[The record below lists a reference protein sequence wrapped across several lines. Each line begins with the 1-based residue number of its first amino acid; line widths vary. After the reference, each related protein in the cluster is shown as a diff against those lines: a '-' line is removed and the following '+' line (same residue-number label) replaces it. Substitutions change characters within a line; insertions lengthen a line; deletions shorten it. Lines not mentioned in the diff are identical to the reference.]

1 MFISNKN
8 YLLLV
13 IKIIYLCTRK
23 NILLI
28 MIQQVV
34 LQKVIETQ
42 KKKMF
47 RFGTGLQ
54 RDILPKIP
62 ALLSH
67 ALIVTG
73 IRRCGKST
81 LLQQILETDKSKKLF
96 LSFEDPR
103 LFNFEISDFEIL
115 DTIIENSKSETLFF
129 DEIQVIDGWELYV
142 RQKLDEGFRVAV
154 TGSNASM
161 LSREL
166 GTKLT
171 GRHISREL
179 FPFSYSEFLR
189 YKNLQADENSLQKYM
204 NTGGFP
210 EFIKSNNTG
219 ILTVLFHDIL
229 NRDIIVRHGIRDA
242 RSLKNLAVY
251 LVSNV
256 GNLVTAGKLQQHLN
270 IKAAATILDY
280 FSFLED
286 AYLVYFMPK
295 FSYSLKVQMVNPRK
309 VYAIDPG
316 IIKVASVA
324 FTENKGHFLENLIYL
339 ELRRQGKELYYFNE
353 NKAECDFVVMKNGKI
368 EQVIQVCNELSPENR
383 EREIRGL
390 TEAMDFF
397 KTENGLIISFNQQ
410 DALMHNGK
418 RIEVL
423 PAWKFL
429 S

>member
-1 MFISNKN
+1 
-8 YLLLV
+8 
-13 IKIIYLCTRK
+13 
-23 NILLI
+23 

-34 LQKVIETQ
+34 LQRVIDTQ

-47 RFGTGLQ
+47 RLGAGFQREILSNIPVLQ
-54 RDILPKIP
+54 
-62 ALLSH
+62 SH

-81 LLQQILETDKSKKLF
+81 LLQQMLETDDSKKLF

-115 DTIIENSKSETLFF
+115 DSIIENSKCETLFF
-129 DEIQVIDGWELYV
+129 DEIQVINGWELYV
-142 RQKLDEGFRVAV
+142 RQKLDENFHVV
-154 TGSNASM
+154 ITGSNASM

-171 GRHISREL
+171 GRHISKEL
-179 FPFSYSEFLR
+179 FPFSYREFLGF
-189 YKNLQADENSLQKYM
+189 KSLQADEKSLQKYM

-210 EFIKSNNTG
+210 EFIKTNNTD
-219 ILTVLFHDIL
+219 ILIELFQDIL

-251 LVSNV
+251 LVSNTS
-256 GNLVTAGKLQQHLN
+256 NLVTASKLQQPLN
-270 IKAAATILDY
+270 IKTAATILDY

-286 AYLVYFMPK
+286 AYLVNFMPK

-309 VYAIDPG
+309 IYVIDPG
-316 IIKVASVA
+316 IINVASTA
-324 FTENKGHFLENLIYL
+324 FTENKGLLLENLIYW

-353 NKAECDFVVMKNGKI
+353 NKAECDFVVLKNEKL
-368 EQVIQVCNELSPENR
+368 EQVIQVCYELLPENR

-397 KTENGLIISFNQQ
+397 KTDNGFIISFNQR
-410 DALMHNGK
+410 DAFIYNGK

-423 PAWKFL
+423 PAWDFL
-429 S
+429 TKQ

>member
-1 MFISNKN
+1 
-8 YLLLV
+8 
-13 IKIIYLCTRK
+13 
-23 NILLI
+23 
-28 MIQQVV
+28 MIQQAV
-34 LQKVIETQ
+34 LQRVIDTQ

-47 RFGTGLQ
+47 RSETGF
-54 RDILPKIP
+54 RREILPNMP
-62 ALLSH
+62 VLQSH
-67 ALIVTG
+67 ALIITG

-81 LLQQILETDKSKKLF
+81 LLRQILEASDGEKLF

-115 DTIIENSKSETLFF
+115 DGIIENSKSGTLFF

-142 RQKLDEGFRVAV
+142 RQKLDEGFRVVV

-171 GRHISREL
+171 GRHISKEL
-179 FPFSYSEFLR
+179 FPFSYREFLGF
-189 YKNLQADENSLQKYM
+189 KNLRADEKSLQKYM
-204 NTGGFP
+204 STGGFP
-210 EFIKSNNTG
+210 EFIKINNTD
-219 ILTVLFHDIL
+219 ILTGLFHDIL

-251 LVSNV
+251 LVSNA
-256 GNLVTAGKLQQHLN
+256 GNLVTAGKLQQALH
-270 IKAAATILDY
+270 IKSAATVLDY

-286 AYLVYFMPK
+286 AYLVSFMPK
-295 FSYSLKVQMVNPRK
+295 FNYSLKARMVNPRK
-309 VYAIDPG
+309 IYVIDPG
-316 IIKVASVA
+316 IINIASNSFA
-324 FTENKGHFLENLIYL
+324 ENKGHLLENLIYW

-353 NKAECDFVVMKNGKI
+353 NKAECDFVVMENEKL
-368 EQVIQVCNELSPENR
+368 ERVIQVCYELLPENR

-390 TEAMDFF
+390 TAAMDFF
-397 KTENGLIISFNQQ
+397 QTNNGLIISFNQD
-410 DALMHNGK
+410 DAFMYNGN

-429 S
+429 MQENAGV